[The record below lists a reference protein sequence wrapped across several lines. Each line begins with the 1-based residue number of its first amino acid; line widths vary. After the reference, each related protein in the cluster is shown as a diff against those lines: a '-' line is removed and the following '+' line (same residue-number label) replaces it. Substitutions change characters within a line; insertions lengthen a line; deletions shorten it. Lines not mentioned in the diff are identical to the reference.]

1 MTLARYIGFALAIA
15 LPAAAT
21 PSSAQTYPARPITLV
36 VPYTPGT
43 GIDIIARTLGPRITE
58 RWGQPVIVENKPGAS
73 GNLGADI
80 VAKSNPNGYTMMV
93 TVVTFAM
100 VPAMTKNMPF
110 DPAKDF
116 TPIAE
121 VATGSMALVVNPKV
135 LPVSSLKEL
144 IDEARKHPGKLNFGS
159 SGTGTPQHL
168 GPELL
173 KQGLGLD
180 MVHVPYKGAAGQVTD
195 LLAGQ
200 VDFAYLPVHTA
211 MPFVQAGQLR
221 VLGVA
226 SNRRS
231 VLAPDAPSFK
241 ELGFDNLEMDLWFGI
256 YGPAKLPPEIV
267 RKWAELLPPVL
278 EQPEVKDTWIKQGL
292 VPFYAPS
299 DDFGK
304 LTRSELVKWKA
315 VVEKAGIQPE

>member
-1 MTLARYIGFALAIA
+1 MQRYVFAALALTLAG
-15 LPAAAT
+15 AAPT
-21 PSSAQTYPARPITLV
+21 SAQTYPARPITFV
-36 VPYTPGT
+36 VPYSPGT

-58 RWGQPVIVENKPGAS
+58 RWHQPVIVENKPGAS

-93 TVVTFAM
+93 NVVTFAM
-100 VPAMTKNMPF
+100 TPALTRNMPY

-121 VATGSMALVVNPKV
+121 VAVGSTVLVVNPKV
-135 LPVSSLKEL
+135 LPVASLKEL
-144 IDEARKHPGKLNFGS
+144 VDEARKHPGKLNYGS

-180 MVHVPYKGAAGQVTD
+180 FVHVPYKGAAGQITD

-200 VDFAYLPVHTA
+200 VEFAYLPVHTA
-211 MPFVQAGQLR
+211 MPHVQAGKLR
-221 VLGVA
+221 VLAVA

-241 ELGFDNLEMDLWFGI
+241 ELGFENLEMELWFGI
-256 YGPAKLPPEIV
+256 YGPARLPPEV
-267 RKWAELLPPVL
+267 VKKWAELLPPVL
-278 EQPEVKDTWIKQGL
+278 EMPEVKDTWIKQGL
-292 VPFYAPS
+292 VPFYAPA
-299 DDFGK
+299 DEFGK
-304 LTRSELVKWKA
+304 LTQSELVKWKA